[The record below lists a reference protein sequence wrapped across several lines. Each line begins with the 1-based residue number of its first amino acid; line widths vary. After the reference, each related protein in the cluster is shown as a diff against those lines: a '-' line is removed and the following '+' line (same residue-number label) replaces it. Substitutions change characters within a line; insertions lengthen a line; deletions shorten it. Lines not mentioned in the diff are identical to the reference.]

1 MVKKNK
7 MKGMEEKDLSNIALP
22 MARRVSQKTLSQEL
36 LFYSE
41 EEIQLVKNRIFT
53 ENRDRKIN
61 SILEGKE
68 YVELF
73 LEDDPEYK
81 DIVSGVI
88 TPLSGPSGR
97 LFYMDY
103 KYESK

>member
-7 MKGMEEKDLSNIALP
+7 MKGMEEKDWSKIALP
-22 MARRVSQKTLSQEL
+22 MARRVSGKTLLQEL
-36 LFYSE
+36 LSYSE
-41 EEIQLVKNRIFT
+41 EEMQLVKNRIFS

-68 YVELF
+68 YVELV

-81 DIVSGVI
+81 EIVSRVI
-88 TPLSGPSGR
+88 TPLIGTSGH
-97 LFYMDY
+97 LYYMDF

>member
-1 MVKKNK
+1 
-7 MKGMEEKDLSNIALP
+7 MKTMEEKDLSNIALP

-36 LFYSE
+36 TFYSE
-41 EEIQLVKNRIFT
+41 EEMQLVKSRIFS
-53 ENRDRKIN
+53 ENRDRKID
-61 SILEGKE
+61 SILEEKE
-68 YVELF
+68 YVKVV

-81 DIVSGVI
+81 DIVSRVI
-88 TPLSGPSGR
+88 PPLSGPSGH

>member
-1 MVKKNK
+1 
-7 MKGMEEKDLSNIALP
+7 MEEKDLSNIALP

-36 LFYSE
+36 TFYSE
-41 EEIQLVKNRIFT
+41 EEMQLVKSRIFS
-53 ENRDRKIN
+53 ENRDRKID
-61 SILEGKE
+61 SILEEKE
-68 YVELF
+68 YVKVV

-81 DIVSGVI
+81 DIVSRVI
-88 TPLSGPSGR
+88 PPLSGPSGH

>member
-7 MKGMEEKDLSNIALP
+7 MKTMEEKDLSNIALP

-41 EEIQLVKNRIFT
+41 EEIQLVKNRIFR

-68 YVELF
+68 YVELV

-81 DIVSGVI
+81 DIVSRVI
-88 TPLSGPSGR
+88 TPLSGPSGH